1 MSVKSNHYAAID
13 LGSNSFH
20 LIVVEYAHH
29 QIKVLDKHVEVI
41 RLAGGL
47 DKKGRLSD
55 SVRTKALECLERFS
69 QRLKTVPKKNIR
81 VVGTNTL
88 RRASSSN
95 GFIKQASKALGHDI
109 EVISGFEEARLI
121 YLGVSHSLEDEHD
134 KRLVIDI
141 GGGSTEFIVGR
152 HFEQDSLNSLEMGCV
167 TITNKFFPD
176 GCISPKRLNKAIQHC
191 RLKLLPH
198 KEQINSSHWDVAIG
212 SSGTIKSIN
221 SIVRELHNKLSPI
234 TFDDLKKIKQA
245 LLYFEHIDQINIHG
259 LKKDRIPVILGGF
272 AVLYAA
278 FKSLKINKM
287 FTSSYSLREGLIYEM
302 IGRIEKEDVREKT
315 VKGILSQYNQDKA
328 HLKRVAK
335 ATIEFYDQV
344 SGGWDMSSSSFDCRK
359 LLYWSALLHEIG
371 SAISH
376 KRIQKHS
383 AYLLENT
390 DMPGFSQTEQQI
402 LALLV
407 LSHKKKIPAEL
418 VDSFQ
423 MTKNTTILYRLI
435 IILRI
440 SVLLFRDR
448 NNHKLPAASA
458 KDNQFMLFFDTDWIN
473 KHTLTQLDLE
483 IEATTLAKY
492 GFELITLDQM
502 A

>member
-1 MSVKSNHYAAID
+1 MSIKSNYYAAID

-29 QIKVLDKHVEVI
+29 QIKVVDKHVEVV
-41 RLAGGL
+41 RLSGGL
-47 DKKGRLSD
+47 DKKNRLSD

-81 VVGTNTL
+81 IVGTNTL
-88 RRASSSN
+88 RSISKSDE
-95 GFIKQASKALGHDI
+95 FIKQASKALDHDI
-109 EVISGFEEARLI
+109 EIISGFEEARLI

-152 HFEQDSLNSLEMGCV
+152 HFEQGSLNSLEMGCV

-176 GCISPKRLNKAIQHC
+176 GYINQKRLNKAIQHC
-191 RLKLLPH
+191 QLKLLPH
-198 KEQINSSHWDVAIG
+198 KEKINSSHWNVAIG
-212 SSGTIKSIN
+212 SSGTIKSIT
-221 SIVRELHNKLSPI
+221 SIVRELHGKLSPI
-234 TFDDLKKIKQA
+234 TFEDLKKIKQT
-245 LLYFEHIDQINIHG
+245 LLYFEHMDQINIHG
-259 LKKDRIPVILGGF
+259 LKKNRIPVILGGF

-278 FKSLKINKM
+278 FKSLKIDKM

-315 VKGILSQYNQDKA
+315 VKGILSKYNQDIT
-328 HLKRVAK
+328 HLKNVAK
-335 ATIEFYDQV
+335 ASITFYDQV
-344 SGGWDMSSSSFDCRK
+344 SGSWGISSPSFDCRK

-371 SAISH
+371 STISH

-383 AYLLENT
+383 AYLIENT
-390 DMPGFSQTEQQI
+390 DMAGFSQTEQQI

-407 LSHKKKIPAEL
+407 LSHKKKISVEL
-418 VDSFQ
+418 IDSFQ
-423 MTKNTTILYRLI
+423 MTKNTIILYHLI

-448 NNHKLPAASA
+448 NNHKLPTISA
-458 KDNQFMLFFDTDWIN
+458 KDNQIMLFFDADWIN

-483 IEATTLAKY
+483 IEATTLSKY
-492 GFELITLDQM
+492 GFELIYFDQM
-502 A
+502 T

>member
-1 MSVKSNHYAAID
+1 MSTKSNYYAAID

-29 QIKVLDKHVEVI
+29 QIKVVDKHVEVV
-41 RLAGGL
+41 RLASGL
-47 DKKGRLSD
+47 DKKNRLSD
-55 SVRTKALECLERFS
+55 SVRRKALECLERFS

-81 VVGTNTL
+81 IVGTNTL
-88 RRASSSN
+88 RSLSKS
-95 GFIKQASKALGHDI
+95 GEFIKQASKALDHDI

-152 HFEQDSLNSLEMGCV
+152 HFEQGSLNSLEMGCV

-176 GCISPKRLNKAIQHC
+176 GCINQKRLNKAIQHC
-191 RLKLLPH
+191 QLKLLPH
-198 KEQINSSHWDVAIG
+198 KEKINSSHWNVAIG
-212 SSGTIKSIN
+212 SSGTIKSIT
-221 SIVRELHNKLSPI
+221 SIVRELHGKLSPI
-234 TFDDLKKIKQA
+234 TFEDLKKIKQA
-245 LLYFEHIDQINIHG
+245 LLYFEHVDQINIHG
-259 LKKDRIPVILGGF
+259 LKKNRIPVILGGF

-315 VKGILSQYNQDKA
+315 VKGILSKYNQDIT
-328 HLKRVAK
+328 HLKNVAK
-335 ATIEFYDQV
+335 ASIAFYDQV
-344 SGGWDMSSSSFDCRK
+344 SGSWSISSSSFDCRK

-371 SAISH
+371 STISH

-383 AYLLENT
+383 AYLIENT
-390 DMPGFSQTEQQI
+390 DMAGFSQTEQQI
-402 LALLV
+402 LALLI
-407 LSHKKKIPAEL
+407 LSHKKKIPETL
-418 VDSFQ
+418 IDSFQ
-423 MTKNTTILYRLI
+423 MTKNTIILYRLI

-448 NNHKLPAASA
+448 NNHKLPTVSA
-458 KDNQFMLFFDTDWIN
+458 KDNQIMLFFDVDWIN

-483 IEATTLAKY
+483 IEATTLSKY
-492 GFELITLDQM
+492 GFELIYFDKMT
-502 A
+502 